1 MPVLPEI
8 PHQSVQSPGLD
19 APARPSAINPGT
31 PPQPLATQAATPS
44 GSLQRGLAVIRAL
57 AEAPDAGLRL
67 KDIAHKTGMTQPT
80 LHRLLKTL
88 IDEDIAEQ
96 TSSGKAYRLCVG
108 FYALAARAGCGYST
122 LRALCHPALLRLSG
136 VLNETIFLM
145 VRSGFDVLCFD
156 RVEGPLPI
164 RSYTSDIGGR
174 IPLGLGQAGTLIL
187 ALLPPAEQEEIIRF
201 NIPRLHHLGFIDE
214 VHLRAQIALA
224 KAQGYAVSQ
233 GQGLIQGMGG
243 VAVPITDINH
253 KMVAAISIGT
263 LSERLNDERLPHV
276 LDILQR
282 EAQTISRQLNPFD
295 PALGRPSHHLGPAYP

>member
-1 MPVLPEI
+1 MAKSLETRPPA
-8 PHQSVQSPGLD
+8 QSAG
-19 APARPSAINPGT
+19 
-31 PPQPLATQAATPS
+31 PS
-44 GSLQRGLAVIRAL
+44 GSLSRGLAIVRIL

-67 KDIAHKTGMTQPT
+67 KEIASKTGMAQPT
-80 LHRLLKTL
+80 AHRLLKTL
-88 IDEDIAEQ
+88 MDENVAEQ
-96 TSSGKAYRLCVG
+96 TASGKAYRLCVA

-136 VLNETIFLM
+136 VLNETVFLM

-187 ALLPPAEQEEIIRF
+187 ALLPPQEQEEIIRF
-201 NIPRLHHLGFIDE
+201 NTPRLRHLGFIDE
-214 VHLRAQIALA
+214 VHLRAQIAQA
-224 KAQGYAVSQ
+224 KTQHYAVSQ

-243 VAVPITDINH
+243 VAVPITDINGRT
-253 KMVAAISIGT
+253 VAALSIGT

-282 EAQTISRQLNPFD
+282 EAQTISRQINPFD
-295 PALGRPSHHLGPAYP
+295 PALGRPAHYLGPAHAPSP

>member
-1 MPVLPEI
+1 MVASPDT
-8 PHQSVQSPGLD
+8 PHSPDVSCGNSGSD
-19 APARPSAINPGT
+19 IKPDHARQQTAA
-31 PPQPLATQAATPS
+31 QPDDVTSSS
-44 GSLQRGLAVIRAL
+44 GSLQRGFKIIRAL
-57 AEAPDAGLRL
+57 AEAPDNGFRL
-67 KDIAHKTGMTQPT
+67 KEIAHLTQMTRPT

-88 IDEDIAEQ
+88 IDEGVAEQ
-96 TSSGKAYRLCVG
+96 TTTSKAYRLSVN

-164 RSYTSDIGGR
+164 RSYTSDVGGR

-187 ALLPPAEQEEIIRF
+187 ASLPSQEQEEIIRF
-201 NIPRLHHLGFIDE
+201 NIPRLRHLGFIDE
-214 VHLRAQIALA
+214 VHLRTQIAQ
-224 KAQGYAVSQ
+224 AQSQHYAVNQ

-243 VAVPITDINH
+243 VAVPITDIN
-253 KMVAAISIGT
+253 KNIVAAISIGT

-282 EAQTISRQLNPFD
+282 EAHAISKQLNPFD
-295 PALGRPSHHLGPAYP
+295 PALSRPSHYLGPISS